1 MLDFESQRSSFT
13 NDTDSMKQHIGEGKL
28 LWEPSQEHLSG
39 SKVAQYMDWLNEAR
53 GLNFSSYSDL
63 WQWSVTDLEG
73 FWVSIW
79 DFFEINSSSS
89 YSDVLSSEAMPGA
102 QWFRGAEL
110 NYAEHALRRRD
121 NRLAVLFSS
130 ETRPIETITYTELY
144 LQVAATATG
153 LRNMGVGVG
162 DRVVGI
168 MPNIPETL
176 VAFLAT
182 ASIGAIWSS
191 CSPEFGI
198 SSVIERFRQIEPTV
212 MLATDGHQ
220 YGGKYYDTMDA
231 VGEIE
236 DQLPTLQHVVVVPYL
251 SENPSLGRVK
261 KGCLWRDLLSKSE
274 EIKFEQVGFSHP
286 LWVLYS
292 SGTTGLPKPIVHGH
306 GGILLEHLK
315 TLGLHMDIGEQDR
328 LFWITT
334 TGWMMWNYLIG
345 GLLTGAAVVL
355 YDGNPAYPD
364 MNVLWSLA
372 QKSRTTYFGA
382 SAPYIQACMKAG
394 IVPGNDFDLTLI
406 KGLGSTGAPLSADGF
421 MWVYDNVN
429 SDLLLGSFSGGT
441 DLCTGF
447 AGPCPLLPVRAG
459 EIQCRCLGAA
469 VESYN
474 SRGESVVDVVGEL
487 VITRPMPSMPLF
499 LWNDKDDDRYRESY
513 FDTFQGIWRHG
524 DWIRITS
531 RGSCVIT
538 GRSDSTLNRGGVRM
552 GTSEFYRVVEA
563 MPEVEDSLVVDT
575 AGFEIEGKLLLF
587 LVLAEGISLDDELQ
601 DRIKISLRID
611 LSPRH
616 IPNEIHSISEVPR
629 TLNAKKIEVPV
640 KRILSG
646 VRPEDAVSADA
657 MANPS
662 SLNFFVNL
670 AKIRQAH

>member
-1 MLDFESQRSSFT
+1 
-13 NDTDSMKQHIGEGKL
+13 MKQHISEGKL
-28 LWEPSQEHLSG
+28 LWEPSREHLSG
-39 SKVAQYMDWLNEAR
+39 SKIARYMDWLSEAR
-53 GLNFSSYSDL
+53 GLSFNSYGDL
-63 WQWSVTDLEG
+63 WKWSATDLEA

-79 DFFEINSSSS
+79 DFFEIHSSRP
-89 YSDVLSSEAMPGA
+89 YSDVLSSKAMPGA
-102 QWFRGAEL
+102 QWFQGAEL

-130 ETRPIETITYTELY
+130 ETRPIETITYAELY
-144 LQVAATATG
+144 RQVAATAVG

-162 DRVVGI
+162 DRVVGV

-198 SSVIERFRQIEPTV
+198 SSVIERFRQIQPTV

-220 YGGKYYDTMDA
+220 YGGKVFDSMDA
-231 VGEIE
+231 VWEIE

-251 SENPSLGRVK
+251 AENPSVGRLK
-261 KGCLWRDLLSKSE
+261 KGCLWSDLLSRSE
-274 EIKFEQVGFSHP
+274 ELSFEQVGFSHP

-328 LFWITT
+328 VFWITT

-355 YDGNPAYPD
+355 YDGNPAYPN

-394 IVPGNDFDLTLI
+394 IAPGNDFDLSLI
-406 KGLGSTGAPLSADGF
+406 RGLGSTGAPLSPEGF

-469 VESYN
+469 VQSYN
-474 SRGESVVDVVGEL
+474 SNGEPVVDAVGEL
-487 VITRPMPSMPLF
+487 VITQPMPSMPLF

-513 FDTFQGIWRHG
+513 FDTFPGI
-524 DWIRITS
+524 
-531 RGSCVIT
+531 
-538 GRSDSTLNRGGVRM
+538 
-552 GTSEFYRVVEA
+552 
-563 MPEVEDSLVVDT
+563 
-575 AGFEIEGKLLLF
+575 
-587 LVLAEGISLDDELQ
+587 
-601 DRIKISLRID
+601 
-611 LSPRH
+611 
-616 IPNEIHSISEVPR
+616 
-629 TLNAKKIEVPV
+629 
-640 KRILSG
+640 
-646 VRPEDAVSADA
+646 
-657 MANPS
+657 
-662 SLNFFVNL
+662 
-670 AKIRQAH
+670 